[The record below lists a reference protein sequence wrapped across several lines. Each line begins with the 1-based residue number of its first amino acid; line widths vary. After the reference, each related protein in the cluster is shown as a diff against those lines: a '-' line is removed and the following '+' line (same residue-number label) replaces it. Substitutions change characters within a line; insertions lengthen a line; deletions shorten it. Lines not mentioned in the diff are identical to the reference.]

1 MAAQEKIYG
10 YFFLDEVL
18 PDSIIQEFI
27 QCMPNYYIPPERA
40 RRDNAKIIALQY
52 LGMKISSTER
62 IKAMTLLGSQHHVDI
77 YTASDTTGLPV
88 HNHGCAK
95 TLTEMP
101 LIFHYSKINLNITCK
116 SIRSGISQRIWDI
129 LGCGGF
135 CLTNYQTEIPEH
147 FVIGED
153 LDTYGSLD
161 ELLDKTN
168 YYLSHEEIRT
178 KIAQNGY
185 QKVKQFHTYDTRISQ
200 MIELAFSV

>member
-1 MAAQEKIYG
+1 MYNPDNIFLFTTATNTTHWDNIINSSKITANIKVIFLLLVHYILKNAPMTILLLHQSTYPDIWMALWLPRKKKYMVI
-10 YFFLDEVL
+10 FFLDEVL

-40 RRDNAKIIALQY
+40 RREDNAKIIALQY

-101 LIFHYSKINLNITCK
+101 LIFHYSKNQFKYNL
-116 SIRSGISQRIWDI
+116 
-129 LGCGGF
+129 
-135 CLTNYQTEIPEH
+135 
-147 FVIGED
+147 
-153 LDTYGSLD
+153 
-161 ELLDKTN
+161 
-168 YYLSHEEIRT
+168 
-178 KIAQNGY
+178 
-185 QKVKQFHTYDTRISQ
+185 
-200 MIELAFSV
+200 